1 MTTAPTMT
9 ATDLALEMAMA
20 IHLSAGNL
28 LELRVLWACFSFEI
42 MTATHTAWVESQ
54 QVLHG
59 WSTLTHIS

>member
-28 LELRVLWACFSFEI
+28 LDQGHS
-42 MTATHTAWVESQ
+42 MESVQ
-54 QVLHG
+54 QAIRKAADLLPALEQTEG
-59 WSTLTHIS
+59 N